1 MNNQEWENII
11 DIEIIESDTESEDDG
26 VWLDYRFWESQIL
39 GSAPNLSSY
48 CVIENDKLINFK
60 SDDSGRF
67 FGFSEVIT
75 TDLDISSI
83 QIREAKS
90 VLLSMMED
98 AYCLGMSADFM
109 DLGNNKTWFISV
121 LQSNSW
127 NMKVLS
133 LYDCDLDPSF
143 FNEMSRSDICIPSL
157 QLLNICSNSLGDGE
171 YAKKWDVMFPNMHS
185 LRVDHTGSDN
195 SFFVSISDL
204 KLRSLSISSYH
215 ETSIFIHY
223 IKENLGAFRYLERCN
238 YMLPPGDKSD
248 RFLKL
253 FLSKQVKCVLA
264 MLSARMIPRLG
275 GKCALRKL
283 PVELFMSN
291 IRMFVQIKDEHEEE
305 EEEY

>member
-90 VLLSMMED
+90 ILLSMMED

-133 LYDCDLDPSF
+133 LYDCDLGPSF

-238 YMLPPGDKSD
+238 YMLPPGDRGD

-291 IRMFVQIKDEHEEE
+291 IHMFVQIKDEHEEE
-305 EEEY
+305 EDY